1 MVIFD
6 QEDVNVN
13 YKETKV
19 LVLSKT
25 KMGYSNVCIGS
36 ITEDGKYMR
45 LLLPGNTKM
54 RNEID
59 ININDYL
66 IIKYLDPIQIVPP
79 HVEDVS
85 IYYTKKISTNNIP
98 LIKYLKSKN
107 VKIWEGTPVTV
118 EVTE

>member
-1 MVIFD
+1 
-6 QEDVNVN
+6 
-13 YKETKV
+13 
-19 LVLSKT
+19 
-25 KMGYSNVCIGS
+25 
-36 ITEDGKYMR
+36 MR

-85 IYYTKKISTNNIP
+85 IYYTKNI
-98 LIKYLKSKN
+98 Y
-107 VKIWEGTPVTV
+107 E
-118 EVTE
+118 

>member
-36 ITEDGKYMR
+36 ITEDGK
-45 LLLPGNTKM
+45 
-54 RNEID
+54 
-59 ININDYL
+59 
-66 IIKYLDPIQIVPP
+66 
-79 HVEDVS
+79 
-85 IYYTKKISTNNIP
+85 
-98 LIKYLKSKN
+98 
-107 VKIWEGTPVTV
+107 
-118 EVTE
+118 